1 MHTQKKVM
9 PGVDHA
15 ATRNSKPCSLA
26 LAQHWT
32 RSACRNA
39 TWTQILFAIRR
50 ATSPSTTVTTF
61 TTAATTST
69 TSTTSNTTALPLS
82 TVSSSPSF
90 ASSEVASPSD
100 GAVFVSCESAV
111 VTADLVQYLRLNG
124 VDAQAFAPPAVTSR
138 RKNGEGGDNAAA
150 VAEAEAEAVAQSD
163 VVEWLFLSKAR
174 RIIYAGQ
181 VSRTKSVS
189 DHPRG
194 QRSAC
199 LPACLPASWVL
210 CCCMHHTTHSGTT
223 IPPALGSTYD

>member
-69 TSTTSNTTALPLS
+69 TSTTSTMSNTTALPLS

-199 LPACLPASWVL
+199 LPACLPRGFCAAA
-210 CCCMHHTTHSGTT
+210 CIT
-223 IPPALGSTYD
+223 PPILALQYLLP